1 MNHLTRDYRSLEKWL
16 NKRRGRLSQLASQ
29 MEMKRQTLWSNI
41 YCYRID
47 QHTMN
52 RIKGYMVQIEHE
64 EKQAKRLLG
73 RLNAW
78 MYRGNGR
85 QKQLASWLGISTVSM
100 RKIAKSKGDGQYVLL
115 KYGLQ
120 NIRNGIA
127 HIEHET
133 QGGFKTHIQTVTN
146 LYRPLKNKYFRFD
159 QLHEIL
165 DNVRNYANYGKMS
178 AALVYQ
184 EYGIDQFKILSIG
197 FDSKHSGMLDSHVCD
212 IENPHVHAAFMLKL
226 NLAKVNAP
234 SEIGTIGVLADH
246 MPCGE
251 CAENLVNTGVSQI
264 HFFQIDDLG
273 NGKKVFQFHNIA
285 TIKANY

>member
-1 MNHLTRDYRSLEKWL
+1 MNKLAKDYGSLEKWL
-16 NKRRGRLSQLASQ
+16 NKRRGRLSQLACQ

-85 QKQLASWLGISTVSM
+85 QKQLAAWLGISTVSM

-159 QLHEIL
+159 QLYEIL

-184 EYGIDQFKILSIG
+184 ECAKDQFRILSIG
-197 FDSKHSGMLDSHVCD
+197 FDSKHMGMISSHVCESAD
-212 IENPHVHAAFMLKL
+212 PHVHAAFMLKL
-226 NLAKVNAP
+226 NLAKSNVPA
-234 SEIGTIGVLADH
+234 EIGTIGILADH
-246 MPCGE
+246 MPCHD
-251 CAENLVNTGVSQI
+251 CAVNLIGSGVSQVKYC
-264 HFFQIDDLG
+264 IDEYLNSG
-273 NGKKVFQFHNIA
+273 NKIFTFHNIEV
-285 TIKANY
+285 IKAF